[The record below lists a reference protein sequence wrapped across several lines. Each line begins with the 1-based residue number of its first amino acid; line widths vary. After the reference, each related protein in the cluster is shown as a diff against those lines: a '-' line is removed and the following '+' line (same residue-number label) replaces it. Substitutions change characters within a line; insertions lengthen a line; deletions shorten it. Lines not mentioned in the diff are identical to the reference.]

1 MHAVLTSGH
10 GGTVKCQVNMKE
22 FLINYLEKKEIEPQD
37 LRISYSRGS
46 IIVSVVVVIFLF
58 AWLLSNATQNINKQL
73 K

>member
-1 MHAVLTSGH
+1 
-10 GGTVKCQVNMKE
+10 MKE